1 MQEFG
6 SKQPKVIIARE
17 FRIVSENLPGLDAV
31 CNVILSRQSKD
42 LDFLSGRTSE
52 ILR

>member
-1 MQEFG
+1 M
-6 SKQPKVIIARE
+6 
-17 FRIVSENLPGLDAV
+17 VSENLPGLDAV

-42 LDFLSGRTSE
+42 LDFLSGRTCE